1 MHCTLQFKEY
11 LQIHNSLGA
20 LIHSHPVCKS
30 TLICQSFRLNV
41 KESICLLEHNSYSL
55 LDLCVWDFC
64 VWSSHSKDGEV
75 GRLRERELKLFH
87 SGHGMGKGRAAGR
100 QTKDISV
107 GPAGARCGAWKWSEH
122 RLCRTV
128 FPSCLYSFIAHF
140 YLSSPPGWNPH
151 GQGLILGLFKPFWY

>member
-1 MHCTLQFKEY
+1 MLKKAFVY
-11 LQIHNSLGA
+11 LNI
-20 LIHSHPVCKS
+20 
-30 TLICQSFRLNV
+30 
-41 KESICLLEHNSYSL
+41 SYSL

-64 VWSSHSKDGEV
+64 VWSSHFKDGEV

-107 GPAGARCGAWKWSEH
+107 GPAGAHCGAWRWSEH
-122 RLCRTV
+122 RLCRTI

-140 YLSSPPGWNPH
+140 YLSFPPGWNPH
-151 GQGLILGLFKPFWY
+151 GQGLILGLFKPFWYQYSQMVGLLTELPDYWSTT